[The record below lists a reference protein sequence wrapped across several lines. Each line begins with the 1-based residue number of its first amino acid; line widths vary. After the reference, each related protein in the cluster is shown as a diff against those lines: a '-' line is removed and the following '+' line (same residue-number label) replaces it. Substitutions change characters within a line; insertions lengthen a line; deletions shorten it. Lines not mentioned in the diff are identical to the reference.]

1 MNRKY
6 NPWVSLL
13 ALVLLAV
20 ILVTICTGCAAPA
33 EATEPGEPTEESRRF
48 TVEKYAP
55 ESSSI
60 FGDIYS
66 IRVITDT
73 ETGVQYLA
81 YIGGQGTGLTVL
93 QEKEG

>member
-1 MNRKY
+1 MNRKH
-6 NPWVSLL
+6 NPFV
-13 ALVLLAV
+13 ALVGLLLGLLLV
-20 ILVTICTGCAAPA
+20 ILCAGCG
-33 EATEPGEPTEESRRF
+33 ATTETPEPGEPTEESRRF